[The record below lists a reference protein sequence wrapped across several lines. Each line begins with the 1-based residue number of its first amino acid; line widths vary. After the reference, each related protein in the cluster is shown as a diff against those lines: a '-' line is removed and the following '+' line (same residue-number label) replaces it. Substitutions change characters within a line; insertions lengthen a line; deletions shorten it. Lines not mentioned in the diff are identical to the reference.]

1 MVSFDFPLMSNTIE
15 ISSARVARF
24 GPRPSARA
32 AAWSAAIAG
41 LAIASLIVLAS
52 CRQERQER
60 PLREVKLALSW
71 LHQAQFCGPY
81 YADRHGLYA
90 AEGLHV
96 TFVPAD
102 AHHDPLDEFLAGKYD
117 FVIAQ
122 PDALIIARQKGHR
135 VKAVAATFRIHPLV
149 YMAKESSGIRT
160 PHDFRGKTV
169 GVAYSEKLPLVAMLR
184 KLHIE
189 PGELQIVPRSYGIEG
204 LQKGEYDVE
213 AGWATDELIHA
224 RKAGLAVNVIAP
236 YDYGVTFY
244 ADVLA
249 VRESLIEQEPELVEK
264 VVRATMRGWTEAL
277 QDPINSAR
285 LPLHY
290 DPKLDVARQLE
301 NLRASSPLVHTGV
314 DRIGWMRTEDWDSM
328 IKTLQQEGMIQEGLR
343 AEDVHTTRFLVPAQ

>member
-1 MVSFDFPLMSNTIE
+1 MSNTIE
-15 ISSARVARF
+15 ISSGRLARS
-24 GPRPSARA
+24 GPGPSPSTRA
-32 AAWSAAIAG
+32 AVWIAAIAG
-41 LAIASLIVLAS
+41 LLMPAA

-60 PLREVKLALSW
+60 ALRQVTLGLSW
-71 LHQAQFCGPY
+71 LHNAQFCGPY
-81 YADRHGLYA
+81 HADRHGLYA
-90 AEGLHV
+90 AEGLRV

-102 AHHDPLDEFLAGKYD
+102 ASHDPLDEFLTGKYD

-149 YMAKESSGIRT
+149 YLTLESSGIRT

-169 GVAYSEKLPLVAMLR
+169 GVAYSEKLPLLAMLR
-184 KLHIE
+184 KLRID
-189 PGELQIVPRSYGIEG
+189 PGELRIVPRSYGIEG

-213 AGWATDELIHA
+213 AGWVNGELIEA

-264 VVRATMRGWTEAL
+264 LVRATMRGWAEAL
-277 QDPINSAR
+277 QDPTESAR

-290 DPKLDVARQLE
+290 DPKLDPARELE
-301 NLRASSPLVHTGV
+301 HIKATAPLVHTGV
-314 DRIGWMRTEDWDSM
+314 DRIGWMRAEDWESM
-328 IKTLQQEGMIQEGLR
+328 IQTLHEEGTIPER
-343 AEDVHTTRFLVPAQ
+343 PRVEDLYTTRFLVSAQ